1 MHGQVK
7 CRLQSQSPVF
17 QAVEKHAY
25 DGMVG
30 GLRAI
35 FRERGLR
42 GLYQGVDA
50 VMLRLFWGSAAQMAG
65 YDIPKQWLLN
75 QCVCVHMCAPS
86 LREGTQ

>member
-75 QCVCVHMCAPS
+75 QGVCVHMCAPS